1 MEPENIIA
9 QAKTT
14 AQAKGLRYAG
24 DITPQQAWQL
34 VKNRKAVIIDVRTP
48 EEYQQ
53 IGHIPGSQL
62 ITWQSGTPA
71 VVNPQFI
78 PEIEKRFLKDATL
91 LLICRASKR
100 SVNAAIALKQAGFTS
115 ALNILEGFEGNAD
128 ASGQRGHI
136 NGWIYHNLPW
146 ESWQS

>member
-9 QAKTT
+9 QAKIT
-14 AQAKGLRYAG
+14 AQAKDLRYAG
-24 DITPQQAWQL
+24 DITLQQAWQL

-62 ITWQSGTPA
+62 ITWQSDTPA

-78 PEIEKRFLKDATL
+78 PEIEKRFLKDTTL

-100 SVNAAIALKQAGFTS
+100 SVNAAISITGYTITCLGKVGRVETETETPSRAIGSLIQQYIEQ
-115 ALNILEGFEGNAD
+115 LNTPD
-128 ASGQRGHI
+128 
-136 NGWIYHNLPW
+136 
-146 ESWQS
+146 